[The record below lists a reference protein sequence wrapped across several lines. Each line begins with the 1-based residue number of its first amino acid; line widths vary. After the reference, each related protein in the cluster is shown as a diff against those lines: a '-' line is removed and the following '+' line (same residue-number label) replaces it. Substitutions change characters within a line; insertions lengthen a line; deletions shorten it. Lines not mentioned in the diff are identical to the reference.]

1 MHINIP
7 TVFWMWRTFLCFIHA
22 SLESFIKVMY
32 VQCKYVGTGAQ
43 ITNRICT
50 LPLEHIVRVYVNSLI
65 IFFLFSIQFVSY
77 VRCNEKKLLIQVT
90 REFFFESNEQIKL
103 DIENQRGQYYLL
115 KPMSRLNFNAF
126 KSRKKRNII

>member
-1 MHINIP
+1 M
-7 TVFWMWRTFLCFIHA
+7 
-22 SLESFIKVMY
+22 
-32 VQCKYVGTGAQ
+32 QCKYVETGAQ

-65 IFFLFSIQFVSY
+65 ISFLFSIQFVSY

-103 DIENQRGQYYLL
+103 YIENQRGQRYLL
-115 KPMSRLNFNAF
+115 EPMSRLNFNDF
-126 KSRKKRNII
+126 K